1 MKRFLVFLL
10 VISVM
15 LLPGCGSSKSED
27 TRTVLTL
34 DGGGHALLSDA
45 VRLFNA
51 SNEDYRV
58 VISEQDPDIVADRSA
73 YDSAALVDII
83 SYVDA
88 DMGRGDIL
96 PFLLD
101 GLIEGEALY
110 SLPISWGTVSLG
122 CSKALL
128 DGRTTL
134 TAEEALELLEAMDEG
149 ALLFPSWISCGGA
162 PNELAAYLPRY
173 GEEADGYA
181 GESTLLDRVIIYS
194 SAQLAAMLTEPDA
207 LWDTGCPGLGPAAG
221 CISLSILKS
230 CEDVEGAWE
239 FLSFAYGPEARPALS
254 ASGEYELP
262 ASLSFLEAQLS
273 EFEGVDGDALELARE
288 YVVGLSLDA

>member
-194 SAQLAAMLTEPDA
+194 SAQMAAMLTEPDA

-288 YVVGLSLDA
+288 YVGGLSLDA

>member
-101 GLIEGEALY
+101 GLMEGEALY

-181 GESTLLDRVIIYS
+181 GESTLLDRVIICS

>member
-101 GLIEGEALY
+101 GLMEGEALY

-122 CSKALL
+122 CSKELL

-239 FLSFAYGPEARPALS
+239 FLSFAYGPEARSALS

-288 YVVGLSLDA
+288 YVCGLSLDA

>member
-101 GLIEGEALY
+101 GLMEGEALY

-194 SAQLAAMLTEPDA
+194 SAQLAAMLTEPNA

-288 YVVGLSLDA
+288 YVGGLSLDA

>member
-83 SYVDA
+83 SYVNA

-101 GLIEGEALY
+101 GLMEGEALY

-122 CSKALL
+122 CSKELL

-288 YVVGLSLDA
+288 YVDGLSLDA

>member
-101 GLIEGEALY
+101 GLMEGEALY

-122 CSKALL
+122 CSK
-128 DGRTTL
+128 
-134 TAEEALELLEAMDEG
+134 
-149 ALLFPSWISCGGA
+149 
-162 PNELAAYLPRY
+162 ELAAYLPRY

-273 EFEGVDGDALELARE
+273 EFEGVDGDALELAWE
-288 YVVGLSLDA
+288 YVGGLSLDA

>member
-101 GLIEGEALY
+101 GLMEGEALY

-239 FLSFAYGPEARPALS
+239 FLSFAYGPEARTALS

-288 YVVGLSLDA
+288 YVGGLSLDA

>member
-101 GLIEGEALY
+101 GLMEGEALY

-221 CISLSILKS
+221 CISLSILKR

-288 YVVGLSLDA
+288 YVGGLSLDA

>member
-101 GLIEGEALY
+101 GLMEGEALY

-162 PNELAAYLPRY
+162 PNELAAYLPGY

-194 SAQLAAMLTEPDA
+194 SAQLAAMLPEPDA

-288 YVVGLSLDA
+288 YVGGLSLDA

>member
-58 VISEQDPDIVADRSA
+58 VISEQAPDIVADRSA

-101 GLIEGEALY
+101 GLMEGEALY

-122 CSKALL
+122 CSKELL

-288 YVVGLSLDA
+288 YVGGLSLDA

>member
-73 YDSAALVDII
+73 YDSAALIDII

-101 GLIEGEALY
+101 GLMEGEALY

-288 YVVGLSLDA
+288 YVGGLSLDA

>member
-83 SYVDA
+83 SYVNA

-101 GLIEGEALY
+101 GLMEGEALY

-162 PNELAAYLPRY
+162 PNELAAYLPGY

-288 YVVGLSLDA
+288 YVGGLSLDA

>member
-45 VRLFNA
+45 ARLFNA

-101 GLIEGEALY
+101 GLMEGEALY

-122 CSKALL
+122 CSKELL

-173 GEEADGYA
+173 GEKADGYA

-288 YVVGLSLDA
+288 YVGGLSLDA

>member
-101 GLIEGEALY
+101 GLMEGEALY

-128 DGRTTL
+128 DGCTTL

-173 GEEADGYA
+173 GEKADGYA

-288 YVVGLSLDA
+288 YVGGLSLDA

>member
-239 FLSFAYGPEARPALS
+239 FLRFAYGPEARPALS

-288 YVVGLSLDA
+288 YVGGLSLDA

>member
-83 SYVDA
+83 SYVNA

-101 GLIEGEALY
+101 GLMEGEALY

-194 SAQLAAMLTEPDA
+194 SAQLAAMLTDPDA

-288 YVVGLSLDA
+288 YVGGLSLDA

>member
-101 GLIEGEALY
+101 GLMEGEALY

-173 GEEADGYA
+173 GEKADGYA

-288 YVVGLSLDA
+288 YVGGLSLDA

>member
-101 GLIEGEALY
+101 GLMEGEALY

-173 GEEADGYA
+173 GAEADGYA

-288 YVVGLSLDA
+288 YVGGLSLDA

>member
-34 DGGGHALLSDA
+34 DGGGHTLLSDA

-101 GLIEGEALY
+101 GLMEGEALY
-110 SLPISWGTVSLG
+110 SLPISWGTVSFG
-122 CSKALL
+122 CSKELL

-288 YVVGLSLDA
+288 YVGGLSLDA

>member
-101 GLIEGEALY
+101 GLMEGEALY

-122 CSKALL
+122 CSKELL
-128 DGRTTL
+128 DGRTML

-288 YVVGLSLDA
+288 YVGGLSLDA

>member
-149 ALLFPSWISCGGA
+149 ALLFPSWISCGDA

-288 YVVGLSLDA
+288 YVGGLSLDA

>member
-83 SYVDA
+83 SYMNA

-162 PNELAAYLPRY
+162 PNELAAYLPGY

-288 YVVGLSLDA
+288 YVGGLSLDA

>member
-101 GLIEGEALY
+101 GLMEGEALY

-194 SAQLAAMLTEPDA
+194 SAQLAAMLTDPDA

-239 FLSFAYGPEARPALS
+239 FLSFVYGPEARPALS

-288 YVVGLSLDA
+288 YVGGLSLDA

>member
-83 SYVDA
+83 SYVNA

-101 GLIEGEALY
+101 GLMEGEALY

-288 YVVGLSLDA
+288 YVGGLSLDA

>member
-122 CSKALL
+122 CSKELL

-173 GEEADGYA
+173 GEKADGYA

-288 YVVGLSLDA
+288 YVGGLSLDA

>member
-34 DGGGHALLSDA
+34 DGGGHALLSDE

-101 GLIEGEALY
+101 GLMEGEALY

-122 CSKALL
+122 CSKELL

>member
-15 LLPGCGSSKSED
+15 LMPGCGSSKSED

-45 VRLFNA
+45 ARLFNA

-288 YVVGLSLDA
+288 YVGGLSLDA

>member
-88 DMGRGDIL
+88 DMGRRDIL

-101 GLIEGEALY
+101 GLMEGEALY

-122 CSKALL
+122 CSKELL

-194 SAQLAAMLTEPDA
+194 SAQLAAMLTKPDA

-288 YVVGLSLDA
+288 YVGGLSLDA

>member
-101 GLIEGEALY
+101 GLMEGEALY

-122 CSKALL
+122 CSKELL

-239 FLSFAYGPEARPALS
+239 FLSFAYGPEARSALS

-288 YVVGLSLDA
+288 YVGGLSLDA

>member
-101 GLIEGEALY
+101 GLMEGEALY

-128 DGRTTL
+128 DGRTML

-262 ASLSFLEAQLS
+262 ASRSFLEAQLS
-273 EFEGVDGDALELARE
+273 VFEGVDGVALELARE
-288 YVVGLSLDA
+288 YVGGLSLDA

>member
-45 VRLFNA
+45 ARLFNA

-128 DGRTTL
+128 DGCTTL

-288 YVVGLSLDA
+288 YVGGLSLDA

>member
-101 GLIEGEALY
+101 GLMEGEALY

-134 TAEEALELLEAMDEG
+134 TAEEALELLEAMDAG

-288 YVVGLSLDA
+288 YVDGLSLDA

>member
-58 VISEQDPDIVADRSA
+58 LISEQDPDIVADRSA

-101 GLIEGEALY
+101 GLMEGEALY

-181 GESTLLDRVIIYS
+181 GESTLLDRVIICS

>member
-221 CISLSILKS
+221 CISLSVLKS

>member
-101 GLIEGEALY
+101 GLMEGEALY

-122 CSKALL
+122 CSKELL

-273 EFEGVDGDALELARE
+273 EFEGVDGDVLELARE
-288 YVVGLSLDA
+288 YVGGLSLDA

>member
-273 EFEGVDGDALELARE
+273 EFQGVDGDALELARE
-288 YVVGLSLDA
+288 YVGGLSLDA

>member
-101 GLIEGEALY
+101 GLMEGEALY

-128 DGRTTL
+128 DGCTTL

-239 FLSFAYGPEARPALS
+239 FLRFAYGPEARPALS

-288 YVVGLSLDA
+288 YVGGLSLDA

>member
-101 GLIEGEALY
+101 GLMEGEALY

-122 CSKALL
+122 CSKELL

-288 YVVGLSLDA
+288 YVDGLSLDA

>member
-45 VRLFNA
+45 ARLFNA

-194 SAQLAAMLTEPDA
+194 SAQMAAMLTEPDA

-288 YVVGLSLDA
+288 YVGGLSLDA

>member
-101 GLIEGEALY
+101 GLMEGEALY

-122 CSKALL
+122 CSKELL

-239 FLSFAYGPEARPALS
+239 FLRFAYGPEARPELS

-288 YVVGLSLDA
+288 YVGGLSLDA